1 MKNYRIINLLLLL
14 LFSFQLF
21 GDDVL
26 QAQSYTL
33 RGRVLASDTRDPLS
47 NASVTVGNLNISS
60 VTNQDG
66 YFTLRVPASAKNS
79 RLIIRYLGYEN
90 LEVPV

>member
-66 YFTLRVPASAKNS
+66 YFTLRVPASAKNA
-79 RLIIRYLGYEN
+79 RLIIR
-90 LEVPV
+90 